1 MTKED
6 LKERILE
13 LEDRMSK
20 EDSRKALSEMN
31 DEWGE
36 LLDNLENILYEE
48 LEGIALKVT
57 AEKTIKREDINTGM
71 LLSEYM
77 CSGDLE
83 KAFIAAAE
91 ECDYDLEENIKKEII
106 KR

>member
-57 AEKTIKREDINTGM
+57 AEKIIERDDIDTN
-71 LLSEYM
+71 LLMSEYVN
-77 CSGDLE
+77 SGDLE
-83 KAFIAAAE
+83 KALIVAAK
-91 ECDYDLEENIKKEII
+91 ECDWKENIKMEII
-106 KR
+106 KK

>member
-20 EDSRKALSEMN
+20 EDSRKALSKMN
-31 DEWGE
+31 NEWGE

-48 LEGIALKVT
+48 LEGIALKVI
-57 AEKTIKREDINTGM
+57 AEKIIKREDINTGT

-91 ECDYDLEENIKKEII
+91 ECDYDLEEDIKKEII